1 MHSTTA
7 CPAFH
12 VDALD
17 TTAAGDVFNGCL
29 AARLVA
35 GDALDVAINYAQA
48 AAALSVQVLGAQDS
62 APEHAAVLRVL
73 NPA

>member
-7 CPAFH
+7 FPAFQ

-35 GDALDVAINYAQA
+35 GDELDNAIHYAQA

-62 APEHAAVLRVL
+62 APEHAAILRVL